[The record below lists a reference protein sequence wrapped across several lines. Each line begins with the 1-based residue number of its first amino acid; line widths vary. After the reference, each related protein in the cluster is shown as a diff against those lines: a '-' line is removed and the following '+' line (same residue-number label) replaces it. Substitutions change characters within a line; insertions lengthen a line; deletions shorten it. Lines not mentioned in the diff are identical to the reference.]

1 MSSTALN
8 TYKKVGIESK
18 VLAATPAKL
27 IELLFDGAVNAITHA
42 KTAMSDG
49 NMAETGRLV
58 SKAATIVS
66 EGLMGGL
73 KMEEGGSLAGNLASL
88 YEYIVR
94 LLLKS
99 QLEKNPD
106 GLEEAKR
113 LLLELREAWS
123 EAVVGAE
130 LKAA

>member
-1 MSSTALN
+1 MTSTALN

-27 IELLFDGAVNAITHA
+27 IELLFDGAITAITSA
-42 KTAMSDG
+42 KIAMGDG
-49 NMAETGRLV
+49 NVAETGRLIN
-58 SKAATIVS
+58 KAATIVS

-73 KMEEGGSLAGNLASL
+73 KMEEGGELAGNLASL

-99 QLEKNPD
+99 QLDKNQD
-106 GLEEAKR
+106 GLEEAKK

>member
-27 IELLFDGAVNAITHA
+27 IELLFDGAVNAITNA
-42 KTAMSDG
+42 KTAMSQG
-49 NMAETGRLV
+49 NVAETGRLV
-58 SKAATIVS
+58 NKATAIVID
-66 EGLMGGL
+66 GLMGGL
-73 KMEEGGSLAGNLASL
+73 KMDEGGALAGNLASL
-88 YEYIVR
+88 YVYIAQ
-94 LLLKS
+94 LLSKS
-99 QLEKNPD
+99 HLEKNPD

>member
-42 KTAMSDG
+42 KTAMTEG

-99 QLEKNPD
+99 QLDKNPD

-113 LLLELREAWS
+113 LLQELREAWG